1 MNEASDALRKIPHLP
16 ERRAFPRS
24 RAPLIN
30 VDLGENRTGVIL
42 DLSEGGMAVQIS
54 HGLEVGSEMPILFR
68 LSISE
73 PAIQTRGRTA
83 WLNSAGKAAGIEF
96 LELSTADREQLKQW
110 SQRSEISDA
119 RPWAESPTPAFFET
133 RPRNFRNPIAGPD
146 PADDLFKVKAMKSG
160 VSRTLWVILLVGGLL
175 IAAAFFMVARHRSA
189 VKVETSRSEEPA
201 PPADSPAASEAT
213 AATAPV
219 PESAAPQP
227 AAPQAATPPAAVA
240 PPRVAPPPAP
250 HKSAARASGSFLQ
263 IAALRQ
269 KQNADALVETLRKK
283 QYPVLLQRRGG
294 SELYF
299 VVVGP
304 FTDAATSDRIKETL
318 TRDGYQSF
326 AVHGSPRQ

>member
-1 MNEASDALRKIPHLP
+1 MSQASDALRRVPHLP

-24 RAPLIN
+24 PGPLIN

-54 HGLEVGSEMPILFR
+54 HGLELGSEMPVQFR
-68 LSISE
+68 ISIAE

-83 WLNSAGKAAGIEF
+83 WLNSSGKAAGIEF
-96 LELSTADREQLKQW
+96 LELSTTDRDQLKRW
-110 SQRSEISDA
+110 SQSAVIPDA

-133 RPRNFRNPIAGPD
+133 RPGNLRNPIAEPG
-146 PADDLFKVKAMKSG
+146 PADDLFKVKGMKSG

-175 IAAAFFMVARHRSA
+175 IAAAFFTVARHRSS
-189 VKVETSRSEEPA
+189 VKMEASRSENPA
-201 PPADSPAASEAT
+201 PAAESPAASEAT
-213 AATAPV
+213 AATAPI

-227 AAPQAATPPAAVA
+227 VTQQTAPAPSIVA
-240 PPRVAPPPAP
+240 PPRAS

-269 KQNADALVETLRKK
+269 KENADALVETLRKK
-283 QYPVLLQRRGG
+283 QYPVLIHRRGD
-294 SELYF
+294 SVLYF

-304 FTDAATSDRIKETL
+304 FTDAASSDRFKEAL
-318 TRDGYQSF
+318 TRDGYQPF
-326 AVHGSPRQ
+326 AVHVSPQQ